1 MFPFDALFVYF
12 SILEFVPYKSTQ
24 YMQRLIIILA
34 LLLVESQ
41 ATFLVFYF
49 FFSPTLCY
57 PDHKPAIPG
66 THPCPFWG
74 CLAVF
79 AILRAGMSDLG
90 LPEDRKG
97 SCSPELGLVALT

>member
-49 FFSPTLCY
+49 FFSNQ
-57 PDHKPAIPG
+57 I
-66 THPCPFWG
+66 
-74 CLAVF
+74 
-79 AILRAGMSDLG
+79 RLG
-90 LPEDRKG
+90 DFVSANKKTSARL
-97 SCSPELGLVALT
+97 LVMY